1 MYFVSL
7 MSMIYSFASK
17 IKQNLCDFSSVHYT
31 LILPAAALPFC
42 VSHFLF
48 LTEANQFGYLSQQKY
63 CQRIMLQKKRKNAKK
78 TDVKKW
84 ESNSTNGKH
93 AKKEFARSE
102 WFTQRLIRARYI
114 QAKPPEWHYVL
125 TTWNAL
131 SHDLLEQFM
140 RLVHAMIDS
149 N

>member
-31 LILPAAALPFC
+31 LILPPVALPFC

-63 CQRIMLQKKRKNAKK
+63 CQRIMLQKKTKERQENGCEKMRKQFDERETCKK
-78 TDVKKW
+78 RIRKK
-84 ESNSTNGKH
+84 
-93 AKKEFARSE
+93 R
-102 WFTQRLIRARYI
+102 
-114 QAKPPEWHYVL
+114 
-125 TTWNAL
+125 
-131 SHDLLEQFM
+131 
-140 RLVHAMIDS
+140 MIYTAADTCPIYS
-149 N
+149 S